1 MKIVLAPD
9 KFKGSLTAPEV
20 AAALAEGIRDVLPDA
35 ELVLVPVADGG
46 EGTVSAAL
54 GAGFSPRGAAVSG
67 PTGQPIAAKFAVQP
81 PPGAAGFAGG
91 RAVVEMA
98 AASGLDV
105 LPDGIRDARNATSLG
120 TGQLVRA
127 ALDAGARE
135 IILGVGG
142 SACTDGGAG
151 MLQGLGAR
159 FTDDA
164 GNELPLGGA
173 ALARIAE
180 ADLGGLDARL
190 DAATLILAADVDNPL
205 LGEHGAAAVFGPQ
218 KGATPSDVADLDAA
232 LARFAEVLGGTMGH
246 RAVALKDAPGAGAA
260 GGVGYAALVL
270 GAQRRRGIEVVVEF
284 TGLRPKLEGAALVVT
299 GEGSLDA
306 QSLSGKAPVGV
317 AAEARAQGVPVVGVC
332 GRNQLDT
339 PTQRTAGFAAVH
351 ALTDLEAD
359 VEVCLRDARRLVRE
373 TGRVIAADL
382 AQGLAGT
389 SEGLTIVDTD
399 SRKESVR

>member
-20 AAALAEGIRDVLPDA
+20 ADALAEGIREVLPEA

-54 GAGFSPRGAAVSG
+54 GAGFSPHRAVVSG
-67 PTGQPIAAKFAVQP
+67 PTGQPLAAEFAVDS
-81 PPGAAGFAGG
+81 GSG

-105 LPDGIRDARNATSLG
+105 LPNGVKDARNATSLG
-120 TGQLVRA
+120 TGQLIRA
-127 ALDAGARE
+127 ALDTGARE
-135 IILGVGG
+135 IVLGVGG

-164 GNELPLGGA
+164 GNDLPLGGA
-173 ALARIAE
+173 ALARTAD
-180 ADLGGLDARL
+180 ADLSGLDARL
-190 DAATLILAADVDNPL
+190 DAATLVLAADVDNPL
-205 LGEHGAAAVFGPQ
+205 LGERGAAAVFGPQ
-218 KGATPSDVADLDAA
+218 KGATPSDVAELDAA
-232 LARFAEVLGGTMGH
+232 LARFAEVLGAAMGG
-246 RAVALKDAPGAGAA
+246 RAKAAKDAPGAGAA
-260 GGVGYAALVL
+260 GGVGYAALAL
-270 GAQRRRGIEVVVEF
+270 GAQRRRGIDVVVEF
-284 TGLRPKLEGAALVVT
+284 TGLRSKLEGAALVVT

-317 AAEARAQGVPVVGVC
+317 AAEARAQGIPVVAVC
-332 GRNQLDT
+332 GRNQLDA
-339 PTQRTAGFAAVH
+339 PTRRAAGFAAIH
-351 ALTDLEAD
+351 ALTDLEDD
-359 VEVCLRDARRLVRE
+359 VEVCLRDAPRLVRE
-373 TGRVIAADL
+373 TAHAIAADL
-382 AQGLAGT
+382 AMDLAGT
-389 SEGLTIVDTD
+389 SEGLTNVDTD

>member
-1 MKIVLAPD
+1 MKPTRIVLAPD
-9 KFKGSLTAPEV
+9 KFKGTLTAPEV
-20 AAALAEGIRDVLPDA
+20 AAALAEGIREVLPES

-46 EGTVSAAL
+46 EGTVAAAL
-54 GAGFSPRGAAVSG
+54 GAGFSPRRAAVSG
-67 PTGQPIAAKFAVQP
+67 PTGQSLTAEFALDP
-81 PPGAAGFAGG
+81 ASG

-105 LPDGIRDARNATSLG
+105 LPGGVKDPRNASSLG
-120 TGQLVRA
+120 TGELVRA

-135 IILGVGG
+135 VVLGVGG

-190 DAATLILAADVDNPL
+190 DHVALVLAADVDNPL
-205 LGEHGAAAVFGPQ
+205 LGERGAAAVFGPQ
-218 KGATPSDVADLDAA
+218 KGATPSDVAVLDAA
-232 LARFAEVLGGTMGH
+232 LARFAEVLGGTMG
-246 RAVALKDAPGAGAA
+246 RGAAVAKDAPGAGAA
-260 GGVGYAALVL
+260 GGVGYAALAL
-270 GAQRRRGIEVVVEF
+270 GARRRRGIDVVVEF
-284 TGLRPKLEGAALVVT
+284 TGLRSKLEGADLVVT

-317 AAEARAQGVPVVGVC
+317 AAEARAQGIQVVAVC
-332 GRNQLDT
+332 GRNQLDD
-339 PTQRTAGFAAVH
+339 PTRRAAGFAAVH
-351 ALTDLEAD
+351 ALTDLEDD
-359 VEVCLRDARRLVRE
+359 VDVCLRDARRLVRE
-373 TGRVIAADL
+373 TGRIIATDL
-382 AQGLAGT
+382 AKDLAGT
-389 SEGLTIVDTD
+389 SEGPTIVDTD

>member
-54 GAGFSPRGAAVSG
+54 GAGFSPRRARVSG
-67 PTGQPIAAKFAVQP
+67 PTGEPLLAEFAVDP
-81 PPGAAGFAGG
+81 SGA

-105 LPDGIRDARNATSLG
+105 LPRGVKDARNATSLG
-120 TGQLVRA
+120 TGQLIRA

-135 IILGVGG
+135 IVLGVGG

-159 FTDDA
+159 FTDDG

-173 ALARIAE
+173 ALARIADV
-180 ADLGGLDARL
+180 DLGGLDARL
-190 DAATLILAADVDNPL
+190 DDARLILAADVDNPL
-205 LGEHGAAAVFGPQ
+205 LGERGAAAVFGPQ
-218 KGATPSDVADLDAA
+218 KGASPSDVAELDAA
-232 LARFAEVLGGTMGH
+232 LARFADVLGAAMGP
-246 RAVALKDAPGAGAA
+246 RAKAAKDAPGAGAA
-260 GGVGYAALVL
+260 GGVGYAALTL
-270 GAQRRRGIEVVVEF
+270 GAQRRRGIDVVVEF
-284 TGLRPKLEGAALVVT
+284 TGLRDKLEGAALVVT

-306 QSLSGKAPVGV
+306 QSLAGKAPVGV
-317 AAEARAQGVPVVGVC
+317 ASEARAQGIRVVAVC
-332 GRNQLDT
+332 GRAQLDASAL
-339 PTQRTAGFAAVH
+339 RAAGFAAVH
-351 ALTDLEAD
+351 ALTELEAD

-373 TGRVIAADL
+373 TGSLL
-382 AQGLAGT
+382 ARSLAGVGGPVPNGHSGT
-389 SEGLTIVDTD
+389 SEPLTIVDTE

>member
-20 AAALAEGIRDVLPDA
+20 AAALAEGIREVLPGA
-35 ELVLVPVADGG
+35 ELILVPVADGG
-46 EGTVSAAL
+46 EGTVTAAL
-54 GAGFSPRGAAVSG
+54 GAGFSPRRARVSG
-67 PTGQPIAAKFAVQP
+67 PTGQPLTAEFAVDT
-81 PPGAAGFAGG
+81 PGS

-105 LPDGIRDARNATSLG
+105 LPGGIKDARNATSLG
-120 TGQLVRA
+120 TGQLIRA

-135 IILGVGG
+135 IVLGVGG

-190 DAATLILAADVDNPL
+190 DAATLVLAADVDNPL
-205 LGEHGAAAVFGPQ
+205 LGERGAAAVFGPQ
-218 KGATPSDVADLDAA
+218 KGATPSDVAELDAA
-232 LARFAEVLGGTMGH
+232 LARFAKVLGAAMGGL
-246 RAVALKDAPGAGAA
+246 AAAAKDAPGAGAA
-260 GGVGYAALVL
+260 GGVGYAALAL
-270 GAQRRRGIEVVVEF
+270 GAQRRRGIDVVVEF
-284 TGLRPKLEGAALVVT
+284 TGLREKLEGAALVVT

-317 AAEARAQGVPVVGVC
+317 ATVARAHGVPAVAVC
-332 GRNQLDT
+332 GRNQLDENT
-339 PTQRTAGFAAVH
+339 RRAAGFDSVH
-351 ALTDLEAD
+351 ALLDLEAD
-359 VEVCLRDARRLVRE
+359 VDVCLREARRLVRE
-373 TGRVIAADL
+373 TGRLIAD
-382 AQGLAGT
+382 GLVRDRLEGT
-389 SEGLTIVDTD
+389 SDPLTNVDIE

>member
-20 AAALAEGIRDVLPDA
+20 AEALADGIRGELPEA

-46 EGTVSAAL
+46 VGTVSAAL
-54 GAGFSPRGAAVSG
+54 GAGFSPRRARVSG
-67 PTGQPIAAKFAVQP
+67 PTGQPLTAEFAVDP
-81 PPGAAGFAGG
+81 ARG

-98 AASGLDV
+98 AASGLDA
-105 LPDGIRDARNATSLG
+105 LPGGVKDARNATSLG
-120 TGQLVRA
+120 TGQLIRA

-135 IILGVGG
+135 IVLGVGG

-190 DAATLILAADVDNPL
+190 DAAQLILAADVDNPL
-205 LGEHGAAAVFGPQ
+205 LGDRGAAAVFGPQ
-218 KGATPSDVADLDAA
+218 KGATPSDVVELDAA
-232 LARFAEVLGGTMGH
+232 LARFADVLGAALGS
-246 RAVALKDAPGAGAA
+246 RAVAAKDAPGAGAA
-260 GGVGYAALVL
+260 GGVGYAALAL
-270 GAQRRRGIEVVVEF
+270 GAQRRRGIDVVVEF
-284 TGLRPKLEGAALVVT
+284 TGLREKLEGASLVVT

-317 AAEARAQGVPVVGVC
+317 AAEARAQNVPVVAVC
-332 GRNQLDT
+332 GRSQLDGAA
-339 PTQRTAGFAAVH
+339 RASAGFTAVH
-351 ALTDLEAD
+351 ALTDIEAD
-359 VEVCLRDARRLVRE
+359 VEVCIRDARRLVRE
-373 TGRVIAADL
+373 TGRII
-382 AQGLAGT
+382 AQGLAAQAPSGT
-389 SEGLTIVDTD
+389 SEGVTIVETD

>member
-20 AAALAEGIRDVLPDA
+20 AEALAEGIREVLTEA
-35 ELVLVPVADGG
+35 ELILVPVADGG
-46 EGTVSAAL
+46 EGTVAAAL
-54 GAGFSPRGAAVSG
+54 GAGFAPRRARVSG
-67 PTGQPIAAKFAVQP
+67 PTGEPLTAEFAVDP
-81 PPGAAGFAGG
+81 ARR

-105 LPDGIRDARNATSLG
+105 LPKGVKDARNATSLG
-120 TGQLVRA
+120 TGQLIRA

-135 IILGVGG
+135 IVLGVGG

-159 FTDDA
+159 FMDDA
-164 GNELPLGGA
+164 GKELPLGGA

-180 ADLGGLDARL
+180 VDLGGLDARL
-190 DAATLILAADVDNPL
+190 DDARLILAADVDNPL
-205 LGEHGAAAVFGPQ
+205 LGERGAAAVFGPQ
-218 KGATPSDVADLDAA
+218 KGASPSDVAELDAA
-232 LARFAEVLGGTMGH
+232 LARFADVLGETMGFL
-246 RAVALKDAPGAGAA
+246 AKAAKDAPGAGAA
-260 GGVGYAALVL
+260 GGVGYAALTL
-270 GAQRRRGIEVVVEF
+270 GAQRRRGIDVVVEF
-284 TGLRPKLEGAALVVT
+284 TGLREKLEGAALVVT

-306 QSLSGKAPVGV
+306 QSLAGKAPVGV
-317 AAEARAQGVPVVGVC
+317 ASEARAQSVPVVAVC
-332 GRNQLDT
+332 GRSLLDGAA
-339 PTQRTAGFAAVH
+339 QARAGFAAVR

-373 TGRVIAADL
+373 TGRLISAELSEGVL
-382 AQGLAGT
+382 GT
-389 SEGLTIVDTD
+389 SEPPTIVDIE

>member
-20 AAALAEGIRDVLPDA
+20 AEALAEGIREVLTEA
-35 ELVLVPVADGG
+35 ELILVPVADGG
-46 EGTVSAAL
+46 EGTVAAAL
-54 GAGFSPRGAAVSG
+54 GAGFAPRRARVSG
-67 PTGQPIAAKFAVQP
+67 PTGEPLTAEFAVDP
-81 PPGAAGFAGG
+81 ARR

-105 LPDGIRDARNATSLG
+105 LPKGVKDARNATSLG
-120 TGQLVRA
+120 TGQLIRA

-135 IILGVGG
+135 IVLGVGG

-159 FTDDA
+159 FMDDA
-164 GNELPLGGA
+164 GKELPLGGA

-180 ADLGGLDARL
+180 VDLGGLDARL
-190 DAATLILAADVDNPL
+190 DDARLILAADVDNPL
-205 LGEHGAAAVFGPQ
+205 LGERGAAAVFGPQ
-218 KGATPSDVADLDAA
+218 KGASPSDVAELDAA
-232 LARFAEVLGGTMGH
+232 LARFADVLGETMGFL
-246 RAVALKDAPGAGAA
+246 AKAAKDAPGAGAA
-260 GGVGYAALVL
+260 GGVGYAALTL
-270 GAQRRRGIEVVVEF
+270 GAQRRRGIDVVVEF
-284 TGLRPKLEGAALVVT
+284 TGLREKLEGAALVVT

-306 QSLSGKAPVGV
+306 QSLAGKAPVGV
-317 AAEARAQGVPVVGVC
+317 ASEARAQSVPVVAVC
-332 GRNQLDT
+332 GRSLLDGAA
-339 PTQRTAGFAAVH
+339 QARAGFAAVR

-373 TGRVIAADL
+373 TGRLISAELSEGVP
-382 AQGLAGT
+382 GT
-389 SEGLTIVDTD
+389 SEPRTIVDIE

>member
-1 MKIVLAPD
+1 MKPTKIVLAPD
-9 KFKGSLTAPEV
+9 KFKGTLTAPEV
-20 AAALAEGIRDVLPDA
+20 AAALAEGIRDVLPA
-35 ELVLVPVADGG
+35 AKLVLVPVADGG
-46 EGTVSAAL
+46 EGTVTAAL
-54 GAGFSPRGAAVSG
+54 GAGFSPRRARVSG
-67 PTGQPIAAKFAVQP
+67 PTGQPLTAEFAVD
-81 PPGAAGFAGG
+81 AAG

-105 LPDGIRDARNATSLG
+105 LPGGVKNARNATSLG
-120 TGQLVRA
+120 TGQLIRA

-135 IILGVGG
+135 IVLGVGG

-190 DAATLILAADVDNPL
+190 DTATLVLAADVDNPL
-205 LGEHGAAAVFGPQ
+205 LGERGAAAVFGPQ

-232 LARFAEVLGGTMGH
+232 LARFAEVLGGAMGG
-246 RAVALKDAPGAGAA
+246 RAKAAKDAPGAGAA
-260 GGVGYAALVL
+260 GGVGYAALTL
-270 GAQRRRGIEVVVEF
+270 GAQRRRGIDVVVEF
-284 TGLRPKLEGAALVVT
+284 TALREKLEGASLVVT
-299 GEGSLDA
+299 GEGSLDS

-317 AAEARAQGVPVVGVC
+317 ATVARTHGVPAVAVC
-332 GRNQLDT
+332 GRNQLDEAT
-339 PTQRTAGFAAVH
+339 RRAAGFAAVH
-351 ALTDLEAD
+351 ALTDLEPD
-359 VEVCLRDARRLVRE
+359 VEVCLADARRLVRE
-373 TGRVIAADL
+373 TGRLIAADL
-382 AQGLAGT
+382 SRALTGT
-389 SEGLTIVDTD
+389 FEPLTIVDTD

>member
-9 KFKGSLTAPEV
+9 KFKGTLTAPEV
-20 AAALAEGIRDVLPDA
+20 AEALAEGILEVLPEA
-35 ELVLVPVADGG
+35 KLVLVPVADGG

-54 GAGFSPRGAAVSG
+54 GAGFSPRRAAVSG
-67 PTGQPIAAKFAVQP
+67 PTGEPLTAEFALDVS
-81 PPGAAGFAGG
+81 AAGGRR

-105 LPDGIRDARNATSLG
+105 LPGGVKHARNATSLG
-120 TGQLVRA
+120 TGQLIRA
-127 ALDAGARE
+127 AFDAGARE
-135 IILGVGG
+135 IVLGVGG

-190 DAATLILAADVDNPL
+190 DTATLILAADVDNPL
-205 LGEHGAAAVFGPQ
+205 LGDRGAAAVFGPQ
-218 KGATPSDVADLDAA
+218 KGATPSDVAELDAA
-232 LARFAEVLGGTMGH
+232 LARFADVLGAALGP
-246 RAVALKDAPGAGAA
+246 RAAAAKDAPGAGAA
-260 GGVGYAALVL
+260 GGVGYAALAL
-270 GAQRRRGIEVVVEF
+270 GAQRRRGIDVVVEF
-284 TGLRPKLEGAALVVT
+284 TGLREKLKGASLVVT

-317 AAEARAQGVPVVGVC
+317 AAEARAAGVPVVAVC
-332 GRNQLDT
+332 GRSQLDGAA
-339 PTQRTAGFAAVH
+339 RASAGFAAVH

-359 VEVCLRDARRLVRE
+359 VDVCLRDARRLVRE
-373 TGRVIAADL
+373 TGRLV
-382 AQGLAGT
+382 AQGLRDSGT
-389 SEGLTIVDTD
+389 QGIGKGFTIVDTE

>member
-20 AAALAEGIRDVLPDA
+20 ADALAEGIREVLPEA

-54 GAGFSPRGAAVSG
+54 GAGFSPHRAVVSG
-67 PTGQPIAAKFAVQP
+67 PTGQPLAAEFAVDS
-81 PPGAAGFAGG
+81 GSG

-105 LPDGIRDARNATSLG
+105 LPNGVKDARNATSLG
-120 TGQLVRA
+120 TGQLIRA
-127 ALDAGARE
+127 ALDTGARE
-135 IILGVGG
+135 IVLGVGG

-164 GNELPLGGA
+164 GNDLPLGGA
-173 ALARIAE
+173 ALARTAD
-180 ADLGGLDARL
+180 ADLSGLDARL
-190 DAATLILAADVDNPL
+190 DAATLVLAADVDNPL
-205 LGEHGAAAVFGPQ
+205 LGERGAAAVFGPQ
-218 KGATPSDVADLDAA
+218 KGATPSDVAELDAA
-232 LARFAEVLGGTMGH
+232 LARFAEVLGAAMGG
-246 RAVALKDAPGAGAA
+246 RAKAAKDAPGAGAA
-260 GGVGYAALVL
+260 GGVGYAALAL
-270 GAQRRRGIEVVVEF
+270 GAQRRRGIDVVVEF
-284 TGLRPKLEGAALVVT
+284 TGLRSKLEGAALVVT

-317 AAEARAQGVPVVGVC
+317 AAEARAQGIPVVAVC
-332 GRNQLDT
+332 GRNQLDA
-339 PTQRTAGFAAVH
+339 PTRRAAGFAAIH
-351 ALTDLEAD
+351 ALTDLEDD
-359 VEVCLRDARRLVRE
+359 VEVCLRDAPRLVRE
-373 TGRVIAADL
+373 IAHAIAADL
-382 AQGLAGT
+382 AMDLAGT
-389 SEGLTIVDTD
+389 SEGLTNVDTD

>member
-20 AAALAEGIRDVLPDA
+20 ADVLAEGIREVLPEA

-54 GAGFSPRGAAVSG
+54 GAGFSPHRAVVSG
-67 PTGQPIAAKFAVQP
+67 PTGQPLAAEFAVDS
-81 PPGAAGFAGG
+81 GSG

-105 LPDGIRDARNATSLG
+105 LPNGVKDARNATSLG
-120 TGQLVRA
+120 TGQLIRA
-127 ALDAGARE
+127 ALDTGARE
-135 IILGVGG
+135 IVLGVGG

-164 GNELPLGGA
+164 GNDLPLGGA
-173 ALARIAE
+173 ALARTAD
-180 ADLGGLDARL
+180 ADLSGLDARL
-190 DAATLILAADVDNPL
+190 DAATLVLAADVDNPL
-205 LGEHGAAAVFGPQ
+205 LGERGAAAVFGPQ
-218 KGATPSDVADLDAA
+218 KGATPSDVAELDAA
-232 LARFAEVLGGTMGH
+232 LARFAEVLGAAMGG
-246 RAVALKDAPGAGAA
+246 RAKAAKDAPGAGAA
-260 GGVGYAALVL
+260 GGVGYAALAL
-270 GAQRRRGIEVVVEF
+270 GAQRRRGIDVVVEF
-284 TGLRPKLEGAALVVT
+284 TGLRSKLEGAALVVT

-317 AAEARAQGVPVVGVC
+317 AAEARAQGIPVVAVC
-332 GRNQLDT
+332 GRNQLDA
-339 PTQRTAGFAAVH
+339 PTRRAAGFAAIH
-351 ALTDLEAD
+351 ALTDLEDD
-359 VEVCLRDARRLVRE
+359 VEVCLRDAPRLVRE
-373 TGRVIAADL
+373 IAHAIAADL
-382 AQGLAGT
+382 AMDLAGT
-389 SEGLTIVDTD
+389 SEGLTNVDTD